1 MPGVVDTDKHPVDF
15 GPQFRVLNTDCTAT
29 SYSQLADDLATHC
42 RREERH
48 TLLVDFT
55 NVHIVAM
62 RSKDEQFREITDTM
76 DLFVPDSMVLTWA
89 VNWKGG
95 SMRDRV
101 YGPSFL
107 THMITNSPPDLR
119 HYFLGAS
126 QECLDL
132 LLAQIRKRN
141 PDFLIAGSHHGYFG
155 TDDEDAVLADI
166 NAAQPDLVW
175 VGLGTP
181 KQQEWIYRV
190 RDRARAGALLA
201 VGFAFDVNAGTK
213 KDAPPWMQRM
223 GLTWFYRLLQEPR
236 RLWWRYLYYNSVF
249 LWGLLRQKS

>member
-1 MPGVVDTDKHPVDF
+1 MSGVVDTDKNPVDF
-15 GPQFRVLNTDCTAT
+15 GPRFRVLNTDCTAT
-29 SYSQLADDLATHC
+29 TYAQLGEDLATHC
-42 RREERH
+42 RHQGRR
-48 TLLVDFT
+48 TLSVDFT

-62 RSKDEQFREITDTM
+62 RSKDEQFRQLTDTM

-95 SMRDRV
+95 SMPDRV
-101 YGPSFL
+101 YGPAFL
-107 THMITNSPPDLR
+107 AHMIAHSSPDLR
-119 HYFLGAS
+119 HYFLGGS

-132 LLAQIRKRN
+132 LLARIRERN
-141 PDFLIAGSHHGYFG
+141 TRFNIVGSHHGYFG
-155 TDDEDAVLADI
+155 TDDEEAVLANI

-181 KQQEWIYRV
+181 KQQEWIHRCRDRV
-190 RDRARAGALLA
+190 RTGALLA

-213 KDAPPWMQRM
+213 KDAPAWMQRM

-236 RLWWRYLYYNSVF
+236 RLWWRYLYYNTVF
-249 LWGLLRQKS
+249 LWGLLRQ